1 MSFTEEL
8 FKLRQKFQDAIQKG
22 VVSEDGKDIFE
33 ATLIQ
38 ILNDAEKN
46 RQNCVTQADNLRR
59 QASVFDGQAAA
70 FASVGSIV
78 YGVINGFVM
87 LADKAEQE
95 KVEQEKEKETNTENL
110 QKALEL
116 ERSANDIPK
125 EIKRGSKKKP
135 TAAKQ

>member
-87 LADKAEQE
+87 LADKAE
-95 KVEQEKEKETNTENL
+95 
-110 QKALEL
+110 KALEL